1 MYILDTDLISLLESV
16 STSPEAQRLRFRLAR
31 LKPEDHITTII
42 TFEEQVRGWTAYLA
56 QKRTMAQ
63 QVGAYRRLKGVL
75 DRYLKLTV
83 LEFDEAAAEEFERLQ
98 KQRIRIG
105 TMDLKI
111 AAIALSRNATLLT
124 RNTKDFSRIPDLHIE
139 DWSV

>member
-16 STSPEAQRLRFRLAR
+16 STSPEAQRLRFRLAS

-63 QVGAYRRLKGVL
+63 QVGAYRRLKNVL
-75 DRYLKLTV
+75 NRYLKLTV

-98 KQRIRIG
+98 KLRIRIG

-111 AAIALSRNATLLT
+111 AAITLSRNATLLT
-124 RNTKDFSRIPDLHIE
+124 RNTKDFSRVPNLHIE

>member
-16 STSPEAQRLRFRLAR
+16 STSPEAQRLCFRLAR
-31 LKPEDHITTII
+31 LKPEEHITTII

-63 QVGAYRRLKGVL
+63 QVGAYSRLKNVL
-75 DRYLKLTV
+75 NRYLKLTV

-98 KQRIRIG
+98 KLRIRIG

-111 AAIALSRNATLLT
+111 AAIALTNHATLLT
-124 RNTKDFSRIPDLHIE
+124 RNSKDFSKVPGLHIE
-139 DWSV
+139 DWSA

>member
-1 MYILDTDLISLLESV
+1 MHILHTDMISLLESV
-16 STSPEAQRLRFRLAR
+16 STSPEAQRLRFRMAR
-31 LKPEDHITTII
+31 LKPEEHITTII

-63 QVGAYRRLKGVL
+63 QVGAYRRLKNVL
-75 DRYLKLTV
+75 NRYLKLTV

-98 KQRIRIG
+98 KLRIRIG

-111 AAIALSRNATLLT
+111 AAIALTHHATLLT
-124 RNTKDFSRIPDLHIE
+124 RNSKDFSQVPGLRIE
-139 DWSV
+139 DWSA